1 MAQVSLGRKAAA
13 EFIGTFWLTFGGCGS
28 AVLAVAF
35 QTALKGVNL
44 DYSSALGYWGYRSP
58 LA

>member
-1 MAQVSLGRKAAA
+1 MAQVSLGRKAVA

-28 AVLAVAF
+28 AVLAAAF
-35 QTALKGVNL
+35 QTAGEPQIAC
-44 DYSSALGYWGYRSP
+44 SALGLWGYRSP